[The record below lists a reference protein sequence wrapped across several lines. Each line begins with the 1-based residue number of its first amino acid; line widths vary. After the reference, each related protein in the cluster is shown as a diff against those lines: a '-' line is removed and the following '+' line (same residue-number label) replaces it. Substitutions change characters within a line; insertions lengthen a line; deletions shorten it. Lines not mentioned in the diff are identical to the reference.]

1 MHKSTLE
8 ETASNE
14 AVTSLHDLSAV
25 DLIAGFRAK
34 QFSPSEV
41 LEDVL
46 TRIAAWEPHIKALYA
61 FDPEGARAT
70 AKASTERW
78 QQGRCMGLLDGVPT
92 TIKDNIATKG
102 VPVPLGAATTQLMPA
117 AVDAPPA
124 ARLREAGAVI
134 FSKTTMPDYGMLS
147 SGLSS
152 FHPLTRNPWDL
163 AKNPG
168 GSSSGAGAAGAAG
181 YGPLHLGTDIG
192 GSVRLPACWCGL
204 VALKPSLGRIPIDPP
219 YVGRVAGPMTRNV
232 DDAALMMS
240 VLSKPDRRDGMSLP
254 SNDIHWKTH
263 DKPLRKLRIGLML
276 DLGVGQKLEQE
287 VRGVAVKAAAA
298 FETAGA
304 IVTEVAGILTR
315 EMLDGLDNFWRARMW
330 DDLSKLTASE
340 RAKALPYI
348 LQWAEAGARL
358 SGVDVIRGFNATMA
372 IRAAAARLFAEIDYV
387 ISPVSPVV
395 NFAAEF
401 ASPINDPDRP
411 FEHICYTVPWN
422 MSENPAASINGGFDA
437 RGFPIGV
444 QIIGRRFD
452 DLGVLG
458 VAKAFEAMRGPQK
471 PWPTPP
477 KK

>member
-1 MHKSTLE
+1 MHKTTARE
-8 ETASNE
+8 EVA
-14 AVTSLHDLSAV
+14 SLHDLSAV
-25 DLIAGFRAK
+25 DLIAGFRAR

-41 LEDVL
+41 LEDL
-46 TRIAAWEPHIKALYA
+46 LAHIAVWEPHIKALYA

-78 QQGRCMGLLDGVPT
+78 QKGEPVGALDGVPV

-102 VPVPLGAATTQLMPA
+102 VPVPLGAASTALVPA
-117 AVDAPPA
+117 AADAPPA

-163 AKNPG
+163 SKNPG
-168 GSSSGAGAAGAAG
+168 GSSAGAGAAGAAG

-204 VALKPSLGRIPIDPP
+204 VALKPSLGRVPVDPP
-219 YVGRVAGPMTRNV
+219 YVGRVAGPMTRTV
-232 DDAALMMS
+232 DDAALMMN
-240 VLSKPDRRDGMSLP
+240 VLSRPDRRDGMSLP
-254 SNDIHWKTH
+254 PDNINWKALE
-263 DKPLRKLRIGLML
+263 KPLRKLRIGLMV
-276 DLGVGQKLEQE
+276 DLGVGQGLEHE
-287 VRGVAVKAAAA
+287 VRDAAVKAARA
-298 FETAGA
+298 FEAAGA
-304 IVTEVAGILTR
+304 IVTEVPGILTR
-315 EMLDGLDNFWRARMW
+315 EMLDGLDNFWRARLW
-330 DDLSKLTASE
+330 DDLSKLTPGE
-340 RAKALPYI
+340 RARALPYI
-348 LQWAEAGARL
+348 STWAEAGAKL

-372 IRAAAARLFAEIDYV
+372 VRAAAAKLFADIDYV

-395 NFAAEF
+395 NFAAEL
-401 ASPINDPDRP
+401 ASPLNDPDKP
-411 FEHICYTVPWN
+411 FEHIAYTVPWS

-437 RGFPIGV
+437 NGFPIGV

-458 VAKAFEAMRGPQK
+458 MAKAFETLRGPQR
-471 PWPTPP
+471 PWPSPP
-477 KK
+477 AK